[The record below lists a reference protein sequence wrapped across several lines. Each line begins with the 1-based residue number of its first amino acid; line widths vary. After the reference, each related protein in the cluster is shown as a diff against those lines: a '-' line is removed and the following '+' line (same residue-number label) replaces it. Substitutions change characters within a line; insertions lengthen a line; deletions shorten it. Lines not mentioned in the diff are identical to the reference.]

1 MPVFLQSSNRYNFF
15 SNSKP
20 TNSRCG
26 QFHIQSC
33 RQTNFITITII
44 VASGFTVHLATNSF
58 VNFRFLNENIQNSFH
73 KTVEAW
79 KKLHALKII
88 TGVFI

>member
-1 MPVFLQSSNRYNFF
+1 M
-15 SNSKP
+15 
-20 TNSRCG
+20 
-26 QFHIQSC
+26 
-33 RQTNFITITII
+33 
-44 VASGFTVHLATNSF
+44 
-58 VNFRFLNENIQNSFH
+58 RFLNENIQNSFH